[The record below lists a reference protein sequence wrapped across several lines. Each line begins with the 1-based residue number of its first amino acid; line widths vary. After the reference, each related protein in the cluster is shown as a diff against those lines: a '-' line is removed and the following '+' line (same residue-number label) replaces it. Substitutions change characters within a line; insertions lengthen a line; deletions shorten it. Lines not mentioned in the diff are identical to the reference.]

1 MKRLVFLA
9 ALPLLAGAA
18 KPAAPVPQPAPAT
31 PAGWVSACKD
41 WDDWDKAG
49 PPFRIHGNSFYVGTC
64 GIAAILVT
72 SPAGHVL
79 IDSGTEKGAGV
90 IAANIRRLGFRLKD
104 VKLLLHSH
112 EHFDHVGGHAVIQR
126 LTGATVAA
134 SAAAAPVLESG
145 RDSPEDPQ
153 AGMHAAMTPVKVGRR
168 LADGEVVRLGGL
180 ALTAHATPGHTP
192 GALSWTWTSC
202 ARGSRDCRRIAFADS
217 LSAVSADA
225 YRFADHP
232 AYLGAYR
239 TAISRVAGL
248 PCDILITP
256 HPSASDLRTRLA
268 AGALNRPDGQCA
280 TYARTIGERLDQRLA
295 RETEGK

>member
-9 ALPLLAGAA
+9 ALPLLAGAKA
-18 KPAAPVPQPAPAT
+18 PPAPPPAT
-31 PAGWVSACKD
+31 PAGWVAACKD

-153 AGMHAAMTPVKVGRR
+153 AGMHAAMAPVKVGRR
-168 LADGEVVRLGGL
+168 LADGEVVRLGPI

-202 ARGSRDCRRIAFADS
+202 AHGNRDCRRIALADS
-217 LSAVSADA
+217 LSAVSAEA
-225 YRFADHP
+225 YRFSDHP
-232 AYLGAYR
+232 AYLAAYR
-239 TAISRVAGL
+239 AGVARVAAL

-256 HPSASDLRTRLA
+256 HPSASDLRSRLA
-268 AGALNRPDGQCA
+268 AGALAVPHGQCA
-280 TYARTIGERLDQRLA
+280 TYARTIGERLDERLEKEAKA
-295 RETEGK
+295 RP

>member
-1 MKRLVFLA
+1 MMKRLVFLA
-9 ALPLLAGAA
+9 ALPLLAGAKAPSPAPPA
-18 KPAAPVPQPAPAT
+18 KPD
-31 PAGWVSACKD
+31 GWVAACED
-41 WDDWDKAG
+41 WDDWDKPG

-79 IDSGTEKGAGV
+79 IDSGTEKGAAV
-90 IAANIRRLGFRLKD
+90 IAANIRRLGFRLRD

-180 ALTAHATPGHTP
+180 ALTTHATPGHTP
-192 GALSWTWTSC
+192 GALSWSWTSC
-202 ARGSRDCRRIAFADS
+202 ARSNRDCRRIAYADS
-217 LSAVSADA
+217 LSAVSSDS
-225 YRFADHP
+225 YRFSDHP
-232 AYLGAYR
+232 AYLATYR
-239 TAISRVAGL
+239 NGVARVAAL

-256 HPSASDLRTRLA
+256 HPSASNLRSRLA
-268 AGALNRPDGQCA
+268 AGALNVPPGQCA
-280 TYARTIGERLDQRLA
+280 TYARTIGERLDERLA
-295 RETEGK
+295 REAKARP

>member
-1 MKRLVFLA
+1 MMKRLVFLA
-9 ALPLLAGAA
+9 ALPLLAGA
-18 KPAAPVPQPAPAT
+18 KAPSPAPPAT
-31 PAGWVSACKD
+31 SAGWVAACKD

-79 IDSGTEKGAGV
+79 IDSGTEKGAAV

-134 SAAAAPVLESG
+134 SVAAAPVLESG

-180 ALTAHATPGHTP
+180 ALTTHATPGHTP
-192 GALSWTWTSC
+192 GALSWSWTSC
-202 ARGSRDCRRIAFADS
+202 ARSNRDCRRIAYADS
-217 LSAVSADA
+217 LSAVSADT
-225 YRFADHP
+225 YRFSDHP
-232 AYLGAYR
+232 TYLATYR
-239 TAISRVAGL
+239 NGVARVAAL

-256 HPSASDLRTRLA
+256 HPSASNLRSRLA
-268 AGALNRPDGQCA
+268 AGALNVPPGQCA
-280 TYARTIGERLDQRLA
+280 TYARTIGERLDERLA
-295 RETEGK
+295 REAKARP

>member
-1 MKRLVFLA
+1 MMKRLVFLA
-9 ALPLLAGAA
+9 ALPLLAGA
-18 KPAAPVPQPAPAT
+18 KAPSPAPPAK
-31 PAGWVSACKD
+31 PAGWVAACED
-41 WDDWDKAG
+41 WDDWDKPG

-79 IDSGTEKGAGV
+79 IDSGTEKGAAV

-134 SAAAAPVLESG
+134 SVAAAPVLESG

-180 ALTAHATPGHTP
+180 ALTTHATPGHTP
-192 GALSWTWTSC
+192 GALSWSWTSC
-202 ARGSRDCRRIAFADS
+202 ARSNRDCRRIAYADS
-217 LSAVSADA
+217 LSAVSADT
-225 YRFADHP
+225 YRFSDHP
-232 AYLGAYR
+232 TYLATYR
-239 TAISRVAGL
+239 NGVARVAAL

-256 HPSASDLRTRLA
+256 HPSASNLRSRLA
-268 AGALNRPDGQCA
+268 AGALNVPPGQCA
-280 TYARTIGERLDQRLA
+280 TYARTIGERLDERLA
-295 RETEGK
+295 REAKARP

>member
-1 MKRLVFLA
+1 MMKRLVFLA
-9 ALPLLAGAA
+9 ALPLLAGAKA
-18 KPAAPVPQPAPAT
+18 PSPAPPAT
-31 PAGWVSACKD
+31 PDGWVAACED
-41 WDDWDKAG
+41 WDDWDKPG

-79 IDSGTEKGAGV
+79 IDSGTEKGAAV

-134 SAAAAPVLESG
+134 SVAAAPVLESG

-180 ALTAHATPGHTP
+180 ALTTHATPGHTP
-192 GALSWTWTSC
+192 GALSWSWTSC
-202 ARGSRDCRRIAFADS
+202 ARSNRDCRRIAYADS
-217 LSAVSADA
+217 LSAVSADT
-225 YRFADHP
+225 YRFSDHP
-232 AYLGAYR
+232 TYLATYR
-239 TAISRVAGL
+239 NGVARVAAL

-256 HPSASDLRTRLA
+256 HPSASDLRSRLA
-268 AGALNRPDGQCA
+268 AGALNVPPGQCA
-280 TYARTIGERLDQRLA
+280 TYARTIGERLDERLA
-295 RETEGK
+295 REAKARP

>member
-1 MKRLVFLA
+1 MMKRLVFLA
-9 ALPLLAGAA
+9 ALPLLAGAKA
-18 KPAAPVPQPAPAT
+18 PAPAPPST
-31 PAGWVSACKD
+31 PAGWVAACKD

-79 IDSGTEKGAGV
+79 IDSGTEKGATV
-90 IAANIRRLGFRLKD
+90 IAANIRRLGFRLRD

-168 LADGEVVRLGGL
+168 LAHGEVVRLGGL

-192 GALSWTWTSC
+192 GALSWSWTSC
-202 ARGSRDCRRIAFADS
+202 TGRSRDCRRIVLADS
-217 LSAVSADA
+217 LSAVSTDA
-225 YRFADHP
+225 YRFSDHP
-232 AYLGAYR
+232 AYLAAYR
-239 TAISRVAGL
+239 TGVARVAAL

-256 HPSASDLRTRLA
+256 HPSASNLRSRLA
-268 AGALNRPDGQCA
+268 AGALNVPPGQCA
-280 TYARTIGERLDQRLA
+280 TYARTIGERLDERLA
-295 RETEGK
+295 REAKARP

>member
-1 MKRLVFLA
+1 MMKRLVFLA
-9 ALPLLAGAA
+9 ALPLLAGAKAPSPAPPA
-18 KPAAPVPQPAPAT
+18 KPD
-31 PAGWVSACKD
+31 GWVAACED
-41 WDDWDKAG
+41 WDDWDKPG

-79 IDSGTEKGAGV
+79 IDSGTEKGAAV

-134 SAAAAPVLESG
+134 SVAAAPVLESG

-180 ALTAHATPGHTP
+180 ALTTHATPGHTP
-192 GALSWTWTSC
+192 GALSWSWTSC
-202 ARGSRDCRRIAFADS
+202 ARSNRDCRRIAYADS
-217 LSAVSADA
+217 LSAVSADT
-225 YRFADHP
+225 YRFSDHP
-232 AYLGAYR
+232 TYLATYR
-239 TAISRVAGL
+239 NGVARVAAL

-256 HPSASDLRTRLA
+256 HPSASNLRSRLA
-268 AGALNRPDGQCA
+268 AGALNVPPGQCA
-280 TYARTIGERLDQRLA
+280 TYARTIGERLDERLA
-295 RETEGK
+295 REAKARP